1 MSVTI
6 VMACAFSGAGRRE
19 GGVGFKFMIV
29 VEESND
35 EAEEEHVDLE
45 NDVFPFLLDFSLQK
59 MFWRIESELL
69 FSSSPSMLTI
79 RFEEDEEKKFCCC

>member
-6 VMACAFSGAGRRE
+6 VMACAFSGAGRRT
-19 GGVGFKFMIV
+19 GDVGFKFMIV
-29 VEESND
+29 VD

-45 NDVFPFLLDFSLQK
+45 NDAFPFLLDFSLQK
-59 MFWRIESELL
+59 MFWRIESKL